1 MRQRKGGRGGVPAD
15 EPTVATDD
23 EIDEASEDSFPAS
36 DAPGWSGMRIGPPTV
51 VDPPYREAPRLKTTT
66 LIRGRSPS
74 AHDRADLGR

>member
-1 MRQRKGGRGGVPAD
+1 MRQRKGGRRGAAAD

-36 DAPGWSGMRIGPPTV
+36 DAPGWSGMRIGPPTL
-51 VDPPYREAPRLKTTT
+51 VDPPHREAPRLKTAP

-74 AHDRADLGR
+74 ADDCADLAR